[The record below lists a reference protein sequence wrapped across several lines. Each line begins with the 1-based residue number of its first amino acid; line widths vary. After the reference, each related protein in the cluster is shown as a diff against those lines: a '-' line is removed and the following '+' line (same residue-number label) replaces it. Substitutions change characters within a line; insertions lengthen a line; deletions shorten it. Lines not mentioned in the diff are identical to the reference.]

1 MHTVVAFDFDNV
13 EDEIIKDVVC
23 PLCGGQIKK
32 TSFGY
37 GCVNYKGDEPGSCRF
52 SVGQI
57 AGKTITAAHLS
68 LRRQRQMCIRDRCR
82 AKDSEGCSMSE
93 VRRQNPGGTVWLCM
107 REQQT

>member
-1 MHTVVAFDFDNV
+1 M

-57 AGKTITAAHLS
+57 ADVYK
-68 LRRQRQMCIRDRCR
+68 RQRRHYIS
-82 AKDSEGCSMSE
+82 A
-93 VRRQNPGGTVWLCM
+93 
-107 REQQT
+107 

>member
-1 MHTVVAFDFDNV
+1 MANGRTETIKGFKSKSGKRFNACLVLKKEPVTEGSEKMHTVVAFDFDNV

-57 AGKTITAAHLS
+57 AE
-68 LRRQRQMCIRDRCR
+68 RQSQ
-82 AKDSEGCSMSE
+82 
-93 VRRQNPGGTVWLCM
+93 P
-107 REQQT
+107 QT

>member
-1 MHTVVAFDFDNV
+1 MPRLKEGRSTRSENTVVAFDFDNV

-52 SVGQI
+52 SVQDRLRERQSQPQ
-57 AGKTITAAHLS
+57 TAS
-68 LRRQRQMCIRDRCR
+68 
-82 AKDSEGCSMSE
+82 
-93 VRRQNPGGTVWLCM
+93 
-107 REQQT
+107 